1 MKIILPTAVTDEL
14 IASDAVRL
22 MFDPP
27 GNVSPSDW
35 HAWAEA
41 AFDGCGY
48 DVALVQRTVENGRLR
63 LAVILG
69 DLPDD
74 PEDMETFR
82 LQLPASPPA
91 SFIPPPTGPKVTI
104 TMGGVENWTP
114 PVQLERPPAPPK
126 GAASRPVRVY
136 PGDHALIRNLAEKMG
151 LGIADTI
158 GRAVALLAATEKQI
172 AR

>member
-1 MKIILPTAVTDEL
+1 MKITLPTAVTDEL
-14 IASDAVRL
+14 IASDCVRVV
-22 MFDPP
+22 MPDP
-27 GNVSPSDW
+27 GVADW
-35 HAWAEA
+35 HAWAVA
-41 AFDGCGY
+41 AFEGY
-48 DVALVQRTVENGRLR
+48 DVALVQRTSEAGRLR
-63 LAVILG
+63 LEVLLG
-69 DLPDD
+69 DPPDD
-74 PEDMETFR
+74 PEDIETFR
-82 LQLPASPPA
+82 LALPASPPA
-91 SFIPPPTGPKVTI
+91 RFAPRPPTGPKVTI
-104 TMGGVENWTP
+104 NMGGVENWTP